1 VEGRR
6 VGGTSRWSAGVAMN
20 WRGISFFSFNG
31 GSRHMAA
38 PRLERRWQRVQLELI
53 DELDRWIGGE
63 LSELLRIRRMNRIT
77 GVVDCGLLKM
87 IRSFQKYLLCDKSYL
102 SI

>member
-1 VEGRR
+1 M
-6 VGGTSRWSAGVAMN
+6 VGIGQME
-20 WRGISFFSFNG
+20 
-31 GSRHMAA
+31 A
-38 PRLERRWQRVQLELI
+38 PRLERRWQQLQLELI

-87 IRSFQKYLLCDKSYL
+87 IRSFQKYLLCDKSNL